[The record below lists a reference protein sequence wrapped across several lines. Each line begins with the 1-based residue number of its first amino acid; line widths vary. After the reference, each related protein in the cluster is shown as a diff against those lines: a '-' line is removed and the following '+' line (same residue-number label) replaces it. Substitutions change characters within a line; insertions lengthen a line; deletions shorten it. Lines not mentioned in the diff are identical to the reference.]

1 MSDFRYAEGKSKFS
15 EHVLNEGHEMLTIEE
30 TMSIIDFRYAEGKSK
45 FSEHVL
51 NDGHEMKT
59 IEETMSIIHLENK
72 TSDMQKANPNSLN
85 MSLTKD
91 MK

>member
-1 MSDFRYAEGKSKFS
+1 MYNSKKP
-15 EHVLNEGHEMLTIEE
+15 TE
-30 TMSIIDFRYAEGKSK
+30 TSTQDLKNIG
-45 FSEHVL
+45 
-51 NDGHEMKT
+51 
-59 IEETMSIIHLENK
+59 K